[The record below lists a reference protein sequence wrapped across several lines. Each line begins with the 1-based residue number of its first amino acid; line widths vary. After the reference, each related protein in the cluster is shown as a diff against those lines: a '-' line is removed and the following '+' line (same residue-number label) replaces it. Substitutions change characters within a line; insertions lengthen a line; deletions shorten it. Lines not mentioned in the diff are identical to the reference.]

1 MDVRFDD
8 RVAIVTGA
16 GAGLGRQHA
25 LLLASRGAKV
35 VVNDPGGSV
44 DGTGG
49 ANAAADA
56 VVAQIREAGG
66 EAVASYASV
75 AEPAAAQSIVDT
87 AVKTWGRLD
96 ILVNNAGILR
106 DKAFNNMDLADYEF
120 VNQVHHFG
128 TVYCIKA
135 AWPIM
140 RKQAYGRIVVTTSGS
155 GTVGNFGQANYGAA
169 KMAVNGLINVLRH
182 EGAKYN
188 IRCNAISPSAYTRM
202 TESLLP
208 PDIAPWMKP
217 ELVSPAVAWLCSEEC
232 NQNGEIIA
240 ATAGGFARVQYYVTE
255 GAQFDPAEPVTIEMV
270 RDSLGAIRDL
280 STAKPYFGMMGN
292 VVEKLRE
299 MGRIK

>member
-1 MDVRFDD
+1 MTVRFDGK
-8 RVAIVTGA
+8 VAIVTGA
-16 GAGLGRQHA
+16 GAGLGRSHA
-25 LLLASRGAKV
+25 MLLASRGAKV

-49 ANAAADA
+49 ANAVADK
-56 VVAQIREAGG
+56 VVGEIKAAGG
-66 EAVASYASV
+66 EAIASYASV
-75 AEPAAAQSIVDT
+75 ADEHAAQSIIDI
-87 AVKTWGRLD
+87 AMSTWGRLD

-106 DKAFNNMDLADYEF
+106 DRSFNNMDMADYEF

-128 TVYCIKA
+128 TVYCTKA

-140 RKQAYGRIVVTTSGS
+140 RKQQYGRIVVTTSGS

-169 KMAVNGLINVLRH
+169 KMAVNGFINVLRH

-188 IRCNAISPSAYTRM
+188 IRLNAISPSALTRM

-208 PDIAPWMKP
+208 PDIGPWMKP

-232 NQNGEIIA
+232 DQNGEIIA
-240 ATAGGFARVQYYVTE
+240 ATAGGYARVQYFVTE
-255 GAQFDPAEPVTIEMV
+255 GIQFDPAEPVTIEMV
-270 RDSLGAIRDL
+270 RDSLGKIRDL
-280 STAKPYFGMMGN
+280 STAVPYTGMMGN
-292 VVEKLRE
+292 VAEKLRE

>member
-1 MDVRFDD
+1 MTVRFDD

-16 GAGLGRQHA
+16 GAGLGRSHA
-25 LLLASRGAKV
+25 MLLASRGAKV

-44 DGTGG
+44 DGSGG
-49 ANAAADA
+49 ANAVADK
-56 VVAQIREAGG
+56 VVSEIKAAGG
-66 EAVASYASV
+66 EAIASYASV
-75 AEPAAAQSIVDT
+75 ADEQAAQSIVD
-87 AVKTWGRLD
+87 AAINAWGRLD

-106 DKAFNNMDLADYEF
+106 DRSFNNMDMTDYEF

-128 TVYCIKA
+128 TVYCTKA

-140 RKQAYGRIVVTTSGS
+140 RKQQYGRIVVTTSGS

-169 KMAVNGLINVLRH
+169 KMAVNGFINVLRH

-188 IRCNAISPSAYTRM
+188 IRLNAISPSALTRM

-208 PDIAPWMKP
+208 PDIGPWMKP

-232 NQNGEIIA
+232 DQNGEIIA
-240 ATAGGFARVQYYVTE
+240 ATAGGYARVQYFVTD
-255 GAQFDPAEPVTIEMV
+255 GVQFDPAEPVTIEMV
-270 RDSLGAIRDL
+270 RDSLSKIRDL
-280 STAKPYFGMMGN
+280 STAVPYTGLMGN
-292 VVEKLRE
+292 VVKKLRE

>member
-1 MDVRFDD
+1 MDIRFDG

-16 GAGLGRQHA
+16 GTGLGRQHA

-49 ANAAADA
+49 AATVADK
-56 VVAQIREAGG
+56 VVAEIKAAGG

-75 AEPAAAQSIVDT
+75 AEAASAQSIIDT
-87 AVKTWGRLD
+87 AINTWGRLD
-96 ILVNNAGILR
+96 ALVCNAGILR
-106 DKAFNNMDLADYEF
+106 DKAFNNMTLEDYEF

-128 TVYCIKA
+128 TVYCVKA

-140 RKQAYGRIVVTTSGS
+140 RKQTFGRIVVTTSGS

-169 KMAVNGLINVLRH
+169 KMAVNGLINVLRF

-188 IRCNAISPSAYTRM
+188 IRLNAISPSAYTRM

-208 PDIAPWMKP
+208 PDMAPWMKP
-217 ELVSPAVAWLCSEEC
+217 ELVSPMVAWLCHEDC
-232 NQNGEIIA
+232 DQTGEIFA
-240 ATAGGFARVQYYVTE
+240 ATAAGYARVQYFVSE
-255 GAQFDPAEPVTIEMV
+255 GVQFDPAKPVSIEMI
-270 RDSLGAIRDL
+270 RDNLDRIRDL
-280 STAKPYFGMMGN
+280 SQAKPYFGMMGN

-299 MGRIK
+299 MGRVK

>member
-1 MDVRFDD
+1 MDVRFDG

-49 ANAAADA
+49 ANAVADA
-56 VVAQIREAGG
+56 VVAEIRKAGG

-75 AEPAAAQSIVDT
+75 ADEASAQSIIDT
-87 AVKTWGRLD
+87 AMKAWGRLD

-106 DKAFNNMDLADYEF
+106 DKAFTNMTMEDYEF
-120 VNQVHHFG
+120 VNRVHHFG
-128 TVYCIKA
+128 SVYCIKA

-140 RKQAYGRIVVTTSGS
+140 RKQSYGRIVVTTSGS

-188 IRCNAISPSAYTRM
+188 IRCNAISPSALTRM

-208 PDIAPWMKP
+208 PDIGPWMKP

-232 NQNGEIIA
+232 DQNGEILA
-240 ATAGGFARVQYYVTE
+240 ATAGGFARVQYFVTE
-255 GAQFDPAEPVTIEMV
+255 GVQFDPAEPVTIEMV
-270 RDSLGAIRDL
+270 RDSLDRIRDL
-280 STAKPYFGMMGN
+280 STAKPYTGLMGN